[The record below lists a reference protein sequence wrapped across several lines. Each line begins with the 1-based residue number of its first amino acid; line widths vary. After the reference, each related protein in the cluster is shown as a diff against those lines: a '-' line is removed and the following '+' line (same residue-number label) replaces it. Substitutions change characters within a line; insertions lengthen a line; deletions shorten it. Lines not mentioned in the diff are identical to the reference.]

1 MPFSIATSELGHQM
15 SFEQVQHIVS
25 PFPSYSFML
34 LFIVGNYA
42 LTQRH
47 NPSGIKNHVPS
58 LLKKKKKKLSLSLW
72 KRSVENESN
81 GKLGS
86 SI

>member
-1 MPFSIATSELGHQM
+1 MPFSIAISELGHQM
-15 SFEQVQHIVS
+15 SFKQVQHIIS
-25 PFPSYSFML
+25 PFPSHSFML

-58 LLKKKKKKLSLSLW
+58 LYKKAESDFMEKKC
-72 KRSVENESN
+72 RE
-81 GKLGS
+81 
-86 SI
+86 

>member
-1 MPFSIATSELGHQM
+1 MPFSIAISELGHQM

-25 PFPSYSFML
+25 PFPSHSFML

-47 NPSGIKNHVPS
+47 NPSGVKNHAPT
-58 LLKKKKKKLSLSLW
+58 LYKKKLSLILW
-72 KRSVENESN
+72 KRSVENVFN

>member
-58 LLKKKKKKLSLSLW
+58 LLKKKLSLSLW

>member
-15 SFEQVQHIVS
+15 SFEQVQHIVL

-58 LLKKKKKKLSLSLW
+58 LFKKKKAESEFMEKKCREW
-72 KRSVENESN
+72 
-81 GKLGS
+81 
-86 SI
+86 I